1 MELLIL
7 LKLKWD
13 LYAPV
18 PKDFI
23 KELVQLLPGD
33 ISKSDDVDLVARH
46 ASTYADVVAIGELL
60 SSPIILGV
68 NQQRIFSARLAK
80 SGFQITDFVCGK
92 IGDNLLDLHDF
103 QRPYFFKT
111 DRPSIFFDTN
121 F

>member
-60 SSPIILGV
+60 SSSIILGV

-80 SGFQITDFVCGK
+80 SGFQLRISWVAKLK
-92 IGDNLLDLHDF
+92 IIFWICMIFKDLIF
-103 QRPYFFKT
+103 LKRIA
-111 DRPSIFFDTN
+111 IFFDTN